1 MVREYLV
8 IEHSENN
15 NFISGIQEKK
25 EARDNLS
32 PTYIFRR
39 LCIMSHAV
47 RSPARFFL
55 NRGYRDLI
63 SDEKLNSDGKL
74 DNRFEGERD

>member
-1 MVREYLV
+1 
-8 IEHSENN
+8 
-15 NFISGIQEKK
+15 
-25 EARDNLS
+25 
-32 PTYIFRR
+32 
-39 LCIMSHAV
+39 MSHAV